1 MANADSMQIL
11 VVDDEESLLA
21 VLSQVLERDGYNITT
36 AKSGEEAWEIF
47 QQTPFP
53 LVITDIV
60 MQGMT
65 GIELLE
71 KIKQI
76 QSETQVII
84 MTSYASLDTAV
95 TAMRAGAYDY
105 LFKPFEDLTVITAVA
120 GRAAEKIRLKAENKS
135 LVDKLKGVNSEL
147 ENRVEERTVELAE
160 KNQALEKEIEERKLI
175 ETDLTNAKEAA
186 EVANR
191 AKSEFLANMTHELRT
206 PLNHIIGFT
215 EIIADRK
222 FGELTAKQEKYLQNV
237 LHSGRHLLALINDIL
252 DFSKSE
258 TGQLILEPSKIYLVP
273 YLQDCA
279 RMFKTEAVKKDID
292 LTTDFEE
299 APEFVTVDDRRLKQ
313 IIFNLLSNALKF
325 TPQNGSVHISAR
337 DINCQIRPG
346 LRRGD
351 SATLQVIQSLNRRDD
366 GSSETTRN
374 GLEVVVQDSGIG
386 LRPDQLTRV
395 FNRFEQID
403 GSRGRSYT
411 GTGLGLALT
420 KALVELHGGTIEAE
434 SEGEGKGCTFRFII
448 PVGNE

>member
-1 MANADSMQIL
+1 MADADSTQIL

-21 VLSQVLERDGYNITT
+21 VLSQVLERDGFNITT
-36 AKSGEEAWEIF
+36 ANSGEEAWEIF

-71 KIKQI
+71 KIKQMR
-76 QSETQVII
+76 SDAQVVI

-105 LFKPFEDLTVITAVA
+105 LFKPFEDLTVISAVA
-120 GRAAEKIRLKAENKS
+120 GRAAEKIRLITENKS
-135 LVDKLKGVNSEL
+135 LVDKLKGLNSEL
-147 ENRVEERTVELAE
+147 ENRVEERTLELAE
-160 KNQALEKEIEERKLI
+160 KNQALAKEIEERKLI

-222 FGELTAKQEKYLQNV
+222 FGDLTAKQEKYLQNV
-237 LHSGRHLLALINDIL
+237 LRSGRHLLLLINDIL

-258 TGQLILEPSKIYLVP
+258 TGQLKLETSKIFLAP
-273 YLQDCA
+273 YLKDCTK
-279 RMFKTEAVKKDID
+279 MFKNEAVKKDIH
-292 LTTDFEE
+292 LTTDFEK
-299 APEFVTVDDRRLKQ
+299 APEVVTADERRIKQ
-313 IIFNLLSNALKF
+313 IIYNLLSNALKF
-325 TPQNGSVHISAR
+325 TPQNGNVHISAR
-337 DINCQIRPG
+337 DINCRIRPG

-351 SATLQVIQSLNRRDD
+351 PATLQVIQTIDRHN
-366 GSSETTRN
+366 GNSSDTTRN
-374 GLEVVVQDSGIG
+374 GLEIVIKDSGIG
-386 LRPDQLTRV
+386 LNPDHLSRI

-403 GSRGRSYT
+403 GSRSRNYS

-420 KALVELHGGTIEAE
+420 KALVELHGGSIEAE
-434 SEGEGKGCTFRFII
+434 SDGEGKGCTFRVII

>member
-1 MANADSMQIL
+1 MANADSLEIL

-21 VLSQVLERDGYNITT
+21 VLSQVLERDGFNITT

-47 QQTPFP
+47 QQTTFP

-76 QSETQVII
+76 RSDAQVII

-120 GRAAEKIRLKAENKS
+120 GRAAEKIRLIAENKS
-135 LVDKLKGVNSEL
+135 LVDKLKGLNSEL
-147 ENRVEERTVELAE
+147 ENRVEERTLELAE

-237 LHSGRHLLALINDIL
+237 LHSGRHLLSLINDIL

-258 TGQLILEPSKIYLVP
+258 TGQLILKPSKIYLLP
-273 YLQDCA
+273 YLKDCT
-279 RMFKTEAVKKDID
+279 RMFKTEAVKNDID
-292 LTTDFEE
+292 LTTDFEK
-299 APEFVTVDDRRLKQ
+299 APEVVTVDDRRLKQ

-337 DINCQIRPG
+337 DISCRVRPG
-346 LRRGD
+346 LRRSD
-351 SATLQVIQSLNRRDD
+351 PATLQVIQPFDRRDD
-366 GSSETTRN
+366 SPSESTRN
-374 GLEVVVQDSGIG
+374 GLEVVVKDSGIG
-386 LRPDQLTRV
+386 LKPDFLPRV

-403 GSRGRSYT
+403 GSRARNYT

>member
-120 GRAAEKIRLKAENKS
+120 GRAAEKIRLIAENKS

-273 YLQDCA
+273 YLQ
-279 RMFKTEAVKKDID
+279 
-292 LTTDFEE
+292 
-299 APEFVTVDDRRLKQ
+299 
-313 IIFNLLSNALKF
+313 
-325 TPQNGSVHISAR
+325 
-337 DINCQIRPG
+337 G
-346 LRRGD
+346 LR
-351 SATLQVIQSLNRRDD
+351 QN
-366 GSSETTRN
+366 
-374 GLEVVVQDSGIG
+374 VQ
-386 LRPDQLTRV
+386 
-395 FNRFEQID
+395 N
-403 GSRGRSYT
+403 RGRQ
-411 GTGLGLALT
+411 
-420 KALVELHGGTIEAE
+420 
-434 SEGEGKGCTFRFII
+434 KGH
-448 PVGNE
+448 